1 MVYQAIKALVQYGLE
16 KGLLTED
23 DAIYARN
30 QILEALKMDEYE
42 KPEGEG
48 ELAGADLERS
58 LRCFLIMQLKKG
70 FYRKTVLYTEIFLT
84 QN

>member
-42 KPEGEG
+42 KPYYI
-48 ELAGADLERS
+48 
-58 LRCFLIMQLKKG
+58 RCHRKIITMGYTLLKNSS
-70 FYRKTVLYTEIFLT
+70 VD
-84 QN
+84 

>member
-1 MVYQAIKALVQYGLE
+1 MQMVYQAIKALVQYGLE

-30 QILEALKMDEYE
+30 QILEWMNKKSRKE
-42 KPEGEG
+42 KENLQERIWR
-48 ELAGADLERS
+48 RS

>member
-48 ELAGADLERS
+48 ELAGADLEKI
-58 LRCFLIMQLKKG
+58 LKVLKKG

>member
-30 QILEALKMDEYE
+30 HRYSTPRA
-42 KPEGEG
+42 
-48 ELAGADLERS
+48 R
-58 LRCFLIMQLKKG
+58 
-70 FYRKTVLYTEIFLT
+70 
-84 QN
+84 

>member
-42 KPEGEG
+42 EPEGEG
-48 ELAGADLERS
+48 ELAGADLRRS
-58 LRCFLIMQLKKG
+58 
-70 FYRKTVLYTEIFLT
+70 
-84 QN
+84 